1 MKLETY
7 PNCFKKSTIMSFR
20 CSGCNYYLQCWHGFG
35 DNNVNNEVD

>member
-20 CSGCNYYLQCWHGFG
+20 CGGCNYYQCWHGFG
-35 DNNVNNEVD
+35 DNNVNNEID